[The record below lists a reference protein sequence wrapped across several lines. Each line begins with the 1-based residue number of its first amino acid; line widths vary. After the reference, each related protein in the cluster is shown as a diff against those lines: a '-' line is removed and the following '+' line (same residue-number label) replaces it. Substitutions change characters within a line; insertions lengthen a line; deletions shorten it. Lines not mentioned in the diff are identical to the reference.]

1 MRTRGMY
8 LANTDYTNPSSL
20 NYRLS
25 VFSENLKK
33 INLHNAQPGVTYKM
47 KANRFTAL
55 TSQ

>member
-1 MRTRGMY
+1 MY

-25 VFSENLKK
+25 VFSDNLKK